1 MAANDAAAADEFVLE
16 QTLFQESGVW
26 FYQVPAGQVTTL
38 SPRADSW
45 DPEHPFLTGA
55 LQILQKGEACWI
67 KLFEP
72 TKQHDADDHDVSS
85 NLSTS
90 ALPRRTLFAQ
100 CPIEITRELPL
111 DVYVQDCVDSSR
123 YFMIRVEDEETKR
136 RAYVGIGFPER
147 ASAFNFKASLQD
159 YAKYAVRQIEAAALS
174 LRTEDGNTETS
185 DGAPSPGQKSQAF
198 SLPEGQTMRINLK
211 LNNMNLNGGDSPEKL
226 QRRRSSSG
234 GDGNGGTP
242 SGPVK
247 IPMIPP
253 PPGDLTPSSAA
264 TAVPKA
270 VQTQAATVVTDG
282 DDEDWGDFTSA

>member
-1 MAANDAAAADEFVLE
+1 MAASDADEFVLE

-72 TKQHDADDHDVSS
+72 ANQSDEIDHDVSAS
-85 NLSTS
+85 LSTS
-90 ALPRRTLFAQ
+90 TQRRTLFAQ

-159 YAKYAVRQIEAAALS
+159 YAKYAMRQIEAAALS
-174 LRTEDGNTETS
+174 LSTEESSIDGGPAS
-185 DGAPSPGQKSQAF
+185 GGAPSPVQKSQAF

-211 LNNMNLNGGDSPEKL
+211 LSNMYGGGDSPEKL

-234 GDGNGGTP
+234 GDGTP

-253 PPGDLTPSSAA
+253 PPGDLTPSSTTA
-264 TAVPKA
+264 AVPKA
-270 VQTQAATVVTDG
+270 AQTQAATVVTDG
-282 DDEDWGDFTSA
+282 DEEDWGDFTSA

>member
-1 MAANDAAAADEFVLE
+1 MAANDAVDEFVLE

-26 FYQVPAGQVTTL
+26 FYQVPASQVTTL

-72 TKQHDADDHDVSS
+72 AKQSDADTNDHDVSS
-85 NLSTS
+85 SLSTS
-90 ALPRRTLFAQ
+90 APRRTLFAQ
-100 CPIEITRELPL
+100 CSIEITKELPL

-159 YAKYAVRQIEAAALS
+159 YAKYALRQIEAAALS
-174 LRTEDGNTETS
+174 LSTVGANAEGGS
-185 DGAPSPGQKSQAF
+185 SGGGAPSPGQKSQAF
-198 SLPEGQTMRINLK
+198 SLPEGQTMHINLK
-211 LNNMNLNGGDSPEKL
+211 LTNMNLNGGDSPEKL

-234 GDGNGGTP
+234 GDGTP

-253 PPGDLTPSSAA
+253 PPGDLTPSSAVA
-264 TAVPKA
+264 AVPKA
-270 VQTQAATVVTDG
+270 AQTQAATVVTDG